1 MFSVEYI
8 EAKAEVGFPSHQKIK
23 KPDLLGPGSKKGH
36 SLLLLA
42 MFEDTAAVFEFL
54 AAATR
59 TGVIAPHT
67 GMSTDGLRFGCG
79 LLLTGGTSFNRC
91 LLAT

>member
-36 SLLLLA
+36 SLLLLTV
-42 MFEDTAAVFEFL
+42 FEDAAAVFEFL
-54 AAATR
+54 AAAAR
-59 TGVIAPHT
+59 TWVIASHT
-67 GMSTDGLRFGCG
+67 GMSADGLRFGRR

-91 LLAT
+91 LLTT